1 MRKKPYY
8 LTSLAAILFFIAA
21 QVTVQAQQAPIQHLT
36 PDDVNLK
43 GEDFFNLY
51 RGTNQQ
57 EKEKVQLY
65 LLGVLDATEGK
76 VWCQYSQLQTIT
88 LQEFV
93 FEYFKKLPHEQLT
106 LRASDLIEAAMV
118 KNFPCKGGNR

>member
-1 MRKKPYY
+1 MQKKTYY
-8 LTSLAAILFFIAA
+8 LTSLATILFFIAA
-21 QVTVQAQQAPIQHLT
+21 QVPVQAQQTIIQHLT
-36 PDDVNLK
+36 PDNVNLK
-43 GEDFFNLY
+43 GEDFFKLY

-57 EKEKVQLY
+57 EKEKAQLY

-76 VWCQYSQLQTIT
+76 VWCQYSQLQIIT

-93 FEYFKKLPHEQLT
+93 FEYFKKLPQEQLK

-118 KNFPCKGGNR
+118 KDFPCKGGHH